1 MVCPICEAEGLSV
14 REPCPRCGAPLQ
26 PARSVGVVEGTAQ
39 RGPVSAELPPLPE
52 AEEMPAYSNG
62 LDGTARHDTG
72 GTSLVPARPSL
83 PAVLWRQPAVRAV
96 ARAGAGAVALTLG
109 LRLLRVWLAR
119 TRTAQSLASSA
130 LPAVTELLRQNERPT
145 QGPGERVER
154 GSEMVETFIFMR
166 RVIRPLP
173 RKGRGVWPP
182 FPRKGRGLGG

>member
-1 MVCPICEAEGLSV
+1 MVCPICEAEDLSV
-14 REPCPRCGAPLQ
+14 RESCPWCGAPLQ
-26 PARSVGVVEGTAQ
+26 PARGARNVGVVEGTAQ

-52 AEEMPAYSNG
+52 AEAMPIHSDG
-62 LDGTARHDTG
+62 LDGTARRDTR

-109 LRLLRVWLAR
+109 MRLLRAWLVR

-130 LPAVTELLRQNERPT
+130 LPTVTELLRRNERPA

-154 GSEMVETFIFMR
+154 GTEVVEAFIFMR

-173 RKGRGVWPP
+173 RRRRRV
-182 FPRKGRGLGG
+182 